1 MAYPKILDSSGDLLP
16 EPAVAPPARRA
27 GRKGRTAQ
35 RRRLPVTLALCFLSL
50 VAIMAV
56 FAPFIAGLGGWDP
69 YQFDK
74 SAVDPRMGGLP
85 VGPWGGISSDHW
97 FGVEPLNGRDLFAR
111 VVYGARTSVFIA
123 VSATALTTVLGVGL
137 GLLAGF
143 FGGWT
148 DAVISR
154 LMDFLLAFPSLI
166 FMIAILSAL
175 PGENRPIMLVVVL
188 SVFSWP
194 AMARV
199 VRGQAMSLARR
210 EFIDAARAS
219 GAGRMATAFREL
231 LPNLSGTI
239 IVMAT
244 IQLPTFISTEAGL
257 SFLGVGVRPPE
268 PSWGQMISSALSWY
282 QSDPMYFAVPGTFL
296 FLTVLCCMVVGD
308 HIQSRWS
315 QGGRLG

>member
-1 MAYPKILDSSGDLLP
+1 MAYPKMFGSRKELLP
-16 EPAVAPPARRA
+16 GSA
-27 GRKGRTAQ
+27 GVPSNRGALRKRRKGE
-35 RRRLPVTLALCFLSL
+35 RRLSVTLSLCFLAL

-56 FAPFIAGLGGWDP
+56 LAPLIAGLGGWDP

-74 SAVDPRMGGLP
+74 SAVNSQMGGLP
-85 VGPWGGISSDHW
+85 VAPWGGISSAHW

-123 VSATALTTVLGVGL
+123 VSATALTTLFGVAF

-148 DAVISR
+148 DTVISR

-175 PGENRPIMLVVVL
+175 PGENRAFMLVIVL

-210 EFIDAARAS
+210 EFIDAAKAS
-219 GAGRMATAFREL
+219 GAGRLVIAFREL

-268 PSWGQMISSALSWY
+268 PSWGQMISSALPWY
-282 QSDPMYFAVPGTFL
+282 QSDPMYFLVPGTFL